1 MLKKVFTALLL
12 GCLVMGIV
20 LPQVVL
26 AQEKVPDS
34 CTIRRDPKITGCPTS
49 GECEYAKKELCGM
62 CCLISTIYYLTDWLF
77 TILITLVIIFVLW
90 GGFELLMA
98 AGDPEKI
105 SGGRNRI
112 IYAAVGLAV
121 ALLARAVPAI
131 VKYMIAPSS

>member
-26 AQEKVPDS
+26 AQEEVPDS
-34 CTIRRDPKITGCPTS
+34 CTIRRNPKITGCPTS
-49 GECEYAKKELCGM
+49 GDCPYTNELCGM
-62 CCLISTIYYLTDWLF
+62 CCLISTIYYTTDWLF

-90 GGFELLMA
+90 GGFEILMA
-98 AGDPEKI
+98 AGAPEKI